1 MENGSPYSVSTIGLR
16 AVLVALASTKGHVS
30 EILGAAGIERSLVD
44 NPEGRMALS
53 SLGRFFHEASIDLRD
68 PLVGLHIAA
77 LIPFGTHQMSDY
89 LLSSSP
95 TLGEGLNRFIK
106 YFPILHQEMSWVK
119 RLEGNRV
126 VLELQLFDER
136 LYDRQIIE
144 YEVSL
149 LLSRLRAASQK
160 EIDIVDVHFKHEP
173 AADTELYIKGLGTTV
188 HFKKPQNLILINSSA
203 LQMSCIESN
212 SHLSDLLLRS
222 AEEKLQNLPSERERV
237 DPIVEKCDRFL
248 REHLKDGQAT
258 IEELSKHMGMS
269 PRTLQRKLSDLG
281 VSFSDILQE
290 TRLQVSQNLL
300 SDESLSLAEVA
311 FLTGFSEASAFHRA
325 FKKWTGVTPVQWRKD
340 N

>member
-1 MENGSPYSVSTIGLR
+1 M
-16 AVLVALASTKGHVS
+16 ALASTRGHVS
-30 EILGAAGIERSLVD
+30 EILGAAGIERTLVD
-44 NPEGRMALS
+44 NPEGRMALG
-53 SLGRFFHEASIDLRD
+53 SLGRFFQEASIDLRD
-68 PLVGLHIAA
+68 PLVGLHMAA

-95 TLGEGLNRFIK
+95 TLGEGLGRFIK
-106 YFPILHQEMSWVK
+106 YFPILHQEMSWIL
-119 RLEGNRV
+119 RHEGNRA

-149 LLSRLRAASQK
+149 LLSRLRSASQK
-160 EIDIVDVHFKHEP
+160 EIEIVDVHFKHEP
-173 AADTELYIKGLGTTV
+173 AADSELYIKGLGTTV
-188 HFKKPQNLILINSSA
+188 HFKKPQNLILIDADA
-203 LQMSCIESN
+203 LLMSCVESN

-222 AEEKLQNLPSERERV
+222 AEEKLQSLPNDQERQ

-258 IEELSKHMGMS
+258 IEDLSKFMGMS

-281 VSFSDILQE
+281 MSFSDILQE
-290 TRLQVSQNLL
+290 TRFQVSQNLL